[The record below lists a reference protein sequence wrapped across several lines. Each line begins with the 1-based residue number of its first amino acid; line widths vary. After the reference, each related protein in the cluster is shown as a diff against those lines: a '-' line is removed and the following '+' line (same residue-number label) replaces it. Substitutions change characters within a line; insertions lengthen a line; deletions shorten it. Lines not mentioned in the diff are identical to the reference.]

1 MSNFFLPFEAPVQEL
16 EQRIQ
21 ELRRCA
27 AQDHI
32 DLKKEIGD
40 LEAKKK
46 DLIERIYGNLCAWD
60 RVRIARHQ
68 DRPVSADYIRMM
80 MDEFVE
86 LHGDRAYGDDRSIIA
101 GLGRIDGRRVA
112 LIGQQKGRNTKEKLE
127 ANFGMPHPEGLR
139 KAKRV
144 MLLAEKYGLPV
155 VTLIDTPGAYPGI
168 GAEERGIS
176 FAIAD
181 NLYQMAKLRT
191 PIVSAIIGE
200 GCSGGALAVG
210 VTNKVA
216 MMEYAYYAVISP
228 EGCAAILWRSGDQ
241 APQAAETMK
250 LTARDLYDLG
260 VADRIVSEPHGGA
273 HRDPEKAACSLK
285 KAICKLLNQLKDVSP
300 EDLVQQR
307 YDKYRKIG
315 VFNENGK
322 RVSCLR
328 RGARKRMAGA
338 SRKPGRELTSN
349 GRREGG
355 TPRRGDRD
363 EDT

>member
-1 MSNFFLPFEAPVQEL
+1 MSNFFLPFEEPIQEL
-16 EQRIQ
+16 DQRIQ
-21 ELRRCA
+21 ELKRCS

-32 DLKKEIGD
+32 DLKKEIKD
-40 LEAKKK
+40 LESKQK
-46 DLIERIYGNLCAWD
+46 DLIQQVYSNLTAWD

-68 DRPVSADYIRMM
+68 DRPVAADYIRLMIE
-80 MDEFVE
+80 DFAE

-101 GLGRIDGRRVA
+101 GLGRINGSRIA
-112 LIGQQKGRNTKEKLE
+112 LIAQQKGRNTKEKLE

-181 NLYQMAKLRT
+181 NLFQMAKLRV
-191 PIVSAIIGE
+191 PIVSAVIGE

-210 VTNKVA
+210 VPNLIA

-228 EGCAAILWRSGDQ
+228 EGCAAILWRSGDE

-250 LTARDLYDLG
+250 LTARDMQELG
-260 VADRIVSEPHGGA
+260 VADQIVNEPKGGA
-273 HRDPEKAACSLK
+273 HRDPKKAA
-285 KAICKLLNQLKDVSP
+285 KALSRSIIKMLGQLDGVPSD
-300 EDLVQQR
+300 ELVEQR
-307 YDKYRKIG
+307 YQKYRKIG
-315 VFNENGK
+315 VFFDGGK
-322 RVSCLR
+322 LVSCLR
-328 RGARKRMAGA
+328 RGTKRKVCGAG
-338 SRKPGRELTSN
+338 N
-349 GRREGG
+349 GNGNGAKKTAKAAPKG
-355 TPRRGDRD
+355 TGKGS
-363 EDT
+363 